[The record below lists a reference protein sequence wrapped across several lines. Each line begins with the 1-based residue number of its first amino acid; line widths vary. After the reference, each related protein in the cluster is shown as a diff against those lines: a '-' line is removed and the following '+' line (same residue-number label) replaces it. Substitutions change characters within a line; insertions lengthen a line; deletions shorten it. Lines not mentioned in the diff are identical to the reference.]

1 MARRCCWRWAW
12 SRRTGGGWAGRSAE
26 LGDCAGEC
34 AGEAG
39 RGALSFADLKVRV
52 DPAAEW
58 EQMYHEVWR
67 IERAYFYDPHFHG
80 TDTVA
85 DEKL

>member
-1 MARRCCWRWAW
+1 LRN
-12 SRRTGGGWAGRSAE
+12 
-26 LGDCAGEC
+26 
-34 AGEAG
+34 
-39 RGALSFADLKVRV
+39 LKVRV
-52 DPAAEW
+52 VPAAEW

-85 DEKL
+85 DEKTLLSRMWRPIASRAT